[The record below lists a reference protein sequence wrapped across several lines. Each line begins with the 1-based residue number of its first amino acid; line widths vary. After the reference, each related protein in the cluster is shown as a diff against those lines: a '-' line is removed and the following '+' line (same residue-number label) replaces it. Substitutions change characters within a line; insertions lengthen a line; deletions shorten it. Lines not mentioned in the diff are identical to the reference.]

1 MATGAEQVSSTGADD
16 IPLVVSSYTLG
27 LDVPFPERV
36 RVAAEAGFA
45 GIGLRAENYWDARSA
60 GLDDAAMLEILDSH
74 GVAVMEVE
82 YLTEWGTE
90 SERDAAQR
98 AKEETVFHLA
108 RTFGVAHMNAG
119 LVAPVPPDGLVDAFR
134 GLCRRAGELTVA
146 LEFLPYGGV
155 PDLPTAWQLVRD
167 AGESNGAL
175 VLDAWHRARSGM
187 SDADLAA
194 VPADRIVSIQLCDV
208 LEHPM
213 TPLRLESL
221 HHRLPPGR
229 GYGDVDGML
238 RAVRS
243 KGVRPW
249 VIAVEV
255 INDDLLDRGLET
267 TARTVIAAAREVLG
281 RSWVAPPVGASSS
294 D

>member
-1 MATGAEQVSSTGADD
+1 MATGAEQVSPAGADD
-16 IPLVVSSYTLG
+16 VPLVVSSYTLG
-27 LDVPFPERV
+27 TDVSFPERV

-119 LVAPVPPDGLVDAFR
+119 LVAPVPEDGLVDAFR
-134 GLCRRAGELTVA
+134 GLCRRAEELTVA
-146 LEFLPYGGV
+146 LEFLPYGAV
-155 PDLPTAWQLVRD
+155 PDLLTAWRLVRD

-194 VPADRIVSIQLCDV
+194 VPADRIVSVQLCDV

-213 TPLRLESL
+213 TPARLESL
-221 HHRLPPGR
+221 HHRLPPGQ

-255 INDDLLDRGLET
+255 INDDLLDRGLDT